1 MITAG
6 FAFEHPETKTRVTV
20 LESDAE
26 TGGMGWLLEIRRYAP
41 RPDIAEHFH
50 VNWTETFEIV
60 SGTARYSLD
69 GVEGTLRAGES
80 FVVPPSHRHV
90 HPWNVT
96 DEALVYRQRNRFTQP
111 SAAAVQD
118 VLGVLATRGG
128 LIRDGAAPRSA
139 LGKLLQQAVI
149 ARTVTRHGNYM
160 SGSSVFAQNAIGATL
175 GRLGEAV
182 GYRAVHPKYVG
193 G

>member
-6 FAFEHPETKTRVTV
+6 FSFEHPDTGTRVTV

-26 TGGMGWLLEIRRYAP
+26 TRGMGWLLEVRRRA
-41 RPDIAEHFH
+41 RVPDLAEHLH
-50 VNWTETFEIV
+50 ETWTETFEIV

-80 FVVPPSHRHV
+80 FVVEPRHFHV
-90 HPWNVT
+90 HPWNAT
-96 DEALVYRQRNRFTQP
+96 DDEMVYRQRDRFAQA

-118 VLGVLATRGG
+118 VLGVLATRAG
-128 LIRDGAAPRSA
+128 LIRDGTAPRSA
-139 LGKLLQQAVI
+139 LARLLQQAVI
-149 ARTVTRHGNYM
+149 ARTVTRHGNYL
-160 SGSSVFAQNAIGATL
+160 SHPSAFAQQVIGATV
-175 GRLGEAV
+175 GRLGAV
-182 GYRAVHPKYVG
+182 LGYRAVHPKYVG